1 MTEADMQVIVQEVMR
16 RMLAGDNSAGGH
28 AASNGTSAASSQV
41 GDNTM
46 VTVASVVTRSDIEA
60 FVKDGKKRLLV
71 KHGGLITPL
80 ARDLAAEHGLE
91 IVWGSGSNAG
101 DAGNSKAVGTRFI
114 ASSHT
119 APAQDGRDES
129 RPYNHPEGR
138 RATEHTL
145 TGASPDGKSALTCLR
160 CSSCLE
166 PAFYERA
173 LSEMEHSTARVLGEL
188 RAYIA
193 RCWLHE
199 PADIATLRAISR
211 PPMGNL
217 PCCFY
222 ANFNLFWAGES
233 MQVCRQQVKDGIL
246 PVQVVNAM
254 LAGLLE
260 RHAARLEK
268 WSMNETVA
276 LERMLV
282 HYFKGKGPASSEEF
296 LAVVEH
302 AMIALDR
309 VQSWIDG
316 LLPWSELDARLALR
330 RPISVI

>member
-1 MTEADMQVIVQEVMR
+1 MTEAEIQVIVQEVMR
-16 RMLAGDNSAGGH
+16 RMLADDTTSN
-28 AASNGTSAASSQV
+28 AANAASSQV
-41 GDNTM
+41 GERATVS
-46 VTVASVVTRSDIEA
+46 VTSVVTRSDIEA
-60 FVKDGKKRLLV
+60 FAKEGKKRLLV
-71 KHGGLITPL
+71 RHGGLITPL
-80 ARDLAAEHGLE
+80 ARELAAEHGLE
-91 IVWGSGSNAG
+91 IVWSSESNTG
-101 DAGNSKAVGTRFI
+101 DASKTQAGHALTS
-114 ASSHT
+114 ASQS
-119 APAQDGRDES
+119 
-129 RPYNHPEGR
+129 
-138 RATEHTL
+138 
-145 TGASPDGKSALTCLR
+145 GKSALTCLR

-199 PADIATLRAISR
+199 PADIATLRTISR

-217 PCCFY
+217 PCSFY

-246 PVQVVNAM
+246 PVQVVSTM

-268 WSMNETVA
+268 WSMTETVA
-276 LERMLV
+276 LERMLAQ
-282 HYFKGKGPASSEEF
+282 YFKGKGPASSEEF

-316 LLPWSELDARLALR
+316 LLPWNELDARLALR

>member
-1 MTEADMQVIVQEVMR
+1 MTEADIQTIVQEVMR
-16 RMLAGDNSAGGH
+16 RMFAENGSVAD
-28 AASNGTSAASSQV
+28 SNGQDTVRTGKPEQA
-41 GDNTM
+41 DT
-46 VTVASVVTRSDIEA
+46 VTVTTVVTRNDIVNFA
-60 FVKDGKKRLLV
+60 RAGKKRLV
-71 KHGGLITPL
+71 VQHGGLVTPL
-80 ARDLAAEHGLE
+80 ARDLAAEHGIEL
-91 IVWGSGSNAG
+91 VWAAEANGAKGQVSTHAAELVTTHTGQAG
-101 DAGNSKAVGTRFI
+101 Q
-114 ASSHT
+114 T
-119 APAQDGRDES
+119 ALA
-129 RPYNHPEGR
+129 
-138 RATEHTL
+138 
-145 TGASPDGKSALTCLR
+145 CLR

-188 RAYIA
+188 RAFIA

-199 PADIATLRAISR
+199 PADIVQLRMVSR

-222 ANFNLFWAGES
+222 ANFNLFWAGENL
-233 MQVCRQQVKDGIL
+233 QVCRQLVKEGVL
-246 PVQVVNAM
+246 PAQAIGQIA
-254 LAGLLE
+254 AGLLE

-268 WSMNETVA
+268 WSMTETVA
-276 LERMLV
+276 LERTLAR
-282 HYFKGKGPASSEEF
+282 YFKGKGPATNEEF

>member
-1 MTEADMQVIVQEVMR
+1 MTEAEMQVIVQEVMR
-16 RMLAGDNSAGGH
+16 RMLADDDSTGG
-28 AASNGTSAASSQV
+28 ASFNGRVVSNGTNAASSQAE
-41 GDNTM
+41 DNA
-46 VTVASVVTRSDIEA
+46 TVSISSVITRGDIEA
-60 FVKDGKKRLLV
+60 FAREGKKRLLI

-80 ARDLAAEHGLE
+80 ARDLAAERGLE
-91 IVWGSGSNAG
+91 IIRGSDSNAA
-101 DAGNSKAVGTRFI
+101 DTGNTDAVGTRFI
-114 ASSHT
+114 ASSHI
-119 APAQDGRDES
+119 PD
-129 RPYNHPEGR
+129 
-138 RATEHTL
+138 L
-145 TGASPDGKSALTCLR
+145 TGASQHGKSALTCLR

-188 RAYIA
+188 RACIA

-199 PADIATLRAISR
+199 PADIATLRTISR

-246 PVQVVNAM
+246 PVQVVSAM

-268 WSMNETVA
+268 WSMTETVA
-276 LERMLV
+276 LERMLA

>member
-1 MTEADMQVIVQEVMR
+1 MTDADMQAIVKEVMR
-16 RMLAGDNSAGGH
+16 RMLADDGSANGR
-28 AASNGTSAASSQV
+28 APSNGNNAAPSSQAA
-41 GDNTM
+41 DNATVS
-46 VTVASVVTRSDIEA
+46 VTTVVTRNDIET

-71 KHGGLITPL
+71 KHGGLVTPL

-91 IVWGSGSNAG
+91 IVWAGESNGSQTQHTISGTSSN
-101 DAGNSKAVGTRFI
+101 
-114 ASSHT
+114 
-119 APAQDGRDES
+119 
-129 RPYNHPEGR
+129 
-138 RATEHTL
+138 
-145 TGASPDGKSALTCLR
+145 GKSALTCLR

-173 LSEMEHSTARVLGEL
+173 LAELEHSTARVLGEL

-233 MQVCRQQVKDGIL
+233 LQVCRQQVKEGTL
-246 PVQVVNAM
+246 AVQVVSAM

-268 WSMNETVA
+268 WSMTETVA
-276 LERMLV
+276 LERMLA
-282 HYFKGKGPASSEEF
+282 HYFKGKGPASGEEF

-316 LLPWSELDARLALR
+316 LIPWSDLDARLALR

>member
-1 MTEADMQVIVQEVMR
+1 MTEAEIQVIVQEVMR
-16 RMLAGDNSAGGH
+16 RMLADDTTSN
-28 AASNGTSAASSQV
+28 AANAASSQV
-41 GDNTM
+41 GERATVS
-46 VTVASVVTRSDIEA
+46 VTSVVTRSDIEA
-60 FVKDGKKRLLV
+60 FAKEGKKRLLV
-71 KHGGLITPL
+71 RHGGLITPL
-80 ARDLAAEHGLE
+80 ARELAAEHGLE
-91 IVWGSGSNAG
+91 IVWGSESNTG
-101 DAGNSKAVGTRFI
+101 DASKTQAGHALTS
-114 ASSHT
+114 ASQS
-119 APAQDGRDES
+119 
-129 RPYNHPEGR
+129 
-138 RATEHTL
+138 
-145 TGASPDGKSALTCLR
+145 GKSALTCLR

-199 PADIATLRAISR
+199 PADIATLRTISR

-217 PCCFY
+217 PCSFY

-246 PVQVVNAM
+246 PVQVVSTM

-268 WSMNETVA
+268 WSMTETVA
-276 LERMLV
+276 LERMLAQ
-282 HYFKGKGPASSEEF
+282 YFKGKGPASSEEF

-316 LLPWSELDARLALR
+316 LLPWNELDARLALR

>member
-1 MTEADMQVIVQEVMR
+1 MTDADMQAIVKEVMR
-16 RMLAGDNSAGGH
+16 RMLAGDGPADNAPANGRTT
-28 AASNGTSAASSQV
+28 SNGNISSQTA
-41 GDNTM
+41 DNTTVN
-46 VTVASVVTRSDIEA
+46 VTTVVTRNDIEA
-60 FVKDGKKRLLV
+60 FVKEGKKRLLV
-71 KHGGLITPL
+71 KHGGLVTPL

-91 IVWGSGSNAG
+91 IIWAGESNGSQTQHTITGTSSN
-101 DAGNSKAVGTRFI
+101 
-114 ASSHT
+114 
-119 APAQDGRDES
+119 
-129 RPYNHPEGR
+129 
-138 RATEHTL
+138 
-145 TGASPDGKSALTCLR
+145 GKSALTCLR

-173 LSEMEHSTARVLGEL
+173 LAELEHSTARVLGEL

-233 MQVCRQQVKDGIL
+233 LQVCRQQVKEGTL
-246 PVQVVNAM
+246 PVQVVSAM
-254 LAGLLE
+254 LSGLLE

-268 WSMNETVA
+268 WSMTETVA
-276 LERMLV
+276 LERMLA
-282 HYFKGKGPASSEEF
+282 HYFKSKSPASSEEF

-316 LLPWSELDARLALR
+316 LIPWSELDARLALR

>member
-1 MTEADMQVIVQEVMR
+1 MTEAEMQVIVQEVMR
-16 RMLAGDNSAGGH
+16 RMLAGDGPDDGTSVNGR
-28 AASNGTSAASSQV
+28 AASNGANVASSWA
-41 GDNTM
+41 GDSA
-46 VTVASVVTRSDIEA
+46 TVNVSSVVTRSDIES

-80 ARDLAAEHGLE
+80 ARDLAAERGLE
-91 IVWGSGSNAG
+91 IVWGSESKAG
-101 DAGNSKAVGTRFI
+101 DTGNSNGGKT
-114 ASSHT
+114 
-119 APAQDGRDES
+119 Q
-129 RPYNHPEGR
+129 
-138 RATEHTL
+138 HTL
-145 TGASPDGKSALTCLR
+145 TGASANGKSALTCLR

-188 RAYIA
+188 RAYIS

-199 PADIATLRAISR
+199 PADIAMLRSISR

-246 PVQVVNAM
+246 PVQVVSAM

-268 WSMNETVA
+268 WSMTETVA
-276 LERMLV
+276 LERMLA